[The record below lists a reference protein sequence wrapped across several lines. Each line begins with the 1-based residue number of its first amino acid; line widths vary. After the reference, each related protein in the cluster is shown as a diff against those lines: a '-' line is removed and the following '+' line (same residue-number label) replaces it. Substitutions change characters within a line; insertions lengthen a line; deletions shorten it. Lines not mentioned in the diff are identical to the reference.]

1 MMRRFLAVVLF
12 SLAAFPAHAIEI
24 REVVSSKGVKA
35 WLVED
40 RTLPLLTM
48 RFAFK
53 GGSTQDPAG
62 KDGLSTLMSGLFD
75 EGAGSLQREAFQ
87 TRLDETG
94 AEMSFNA
101 SQDAMTG
108 SMRLL
113 TENRDAALG
122 LLRDAVNAPRF
133 DPEPFERIR
142 AQLLSGI
149 VSRANDP
156 QAQASRR
163 WSEALYG
170 KHPYARDDSGTK
182 ASLESITPDDL
193 RALRARTFARSN
205 LIIGV
210 VGDIDPETLKRALD
224 RVFGD
229 LPADPQ
235 LTPVPDVKPLLAQE
249 ILIPYELPQA
259 SIQLAYPGVARDDPR
274 FFAAVLMNQVLGGDE
289 MGSRLFEEVREKRGL
304 AYGIGSSLAG
314 FDHSQSLV
322 IGTATRAERAGETLD
337 VIRNVVKGMAEKG
350 PSEEEL
356 NAAKRYLI
364 GAYAISNLGSSSSIA
379 STLVGLQ
386 LDHLPIDYMDR
397 RAGFIEGVTVE
408 QARQAAR
415 DLLLAE
421 PAVMVVGPRLPKP
434 IAP

>member
-1 MMRRFLAVVLF
+1 MMRRLFAVILF
-12 SLAAFPAHAIEI
+12 SLAALPSHAIEI
-24 REVVSSKGVKA
+24 KEVVSDKGVKA

-40 RTLPLLTM
+40 HTLPLLTL

-53 GGSTQDPAG
+53 GGSTQDPEG
-62 KDGLSTLMSGLFD
+62 KEGLSTLMSGLFD
-75 EGAGSLQREAFQ
+75 EGAGQREREAFQ
-87 TRLDETG
+87 TKLDETG

-101 SQDAMTG
+101 SQDSMAG

-113 TENRDAALG
+113 TENRDEALD

-133 DPEPFERIR
+133 DREPFERIR

-149 VSRANDP
+149 VARANDP

-163 WSEALYG
+163 WAEALYG
-170 KHPYARDDSGTK
+170 KHPYARDDSGTR

-193 RALRARTFARSN
+193 RTLRSRTFARSN
-205 LIIGV
+205 LILGV
-210 VGDIDPETLKRALD
+210 VGDIDPDTLKRELD

-235 LTPVPDVKPLLAQE
+235 LTPVADVQPLLAQE
-249 ILIPYELPQA
+249 ILVPYELPQA

-274 FFAAVLMNQVLGGDE
+274 FFAAVLMNQVLGGSD
-289 MGSRLFEEVREKRGL
+289 MGSRLFDEVREKRGL

-314 FDHSQSLV
+314 YDHANSLV

-337 VIRNVVKGMAEKG
+337 VIRNVVKSMAEQG

-364 GAYAISNLGSSSSIA
+364 GAYAIGNLGSSSSIA

-397 RAGFIEGVTVE
+397 RAALIEAVTPE
-408 QARQAAR
+408 QAKKAAQ
-415 DLLLAE
+415 DLLLTE
-421 PAVMVVGPRLPKP
+421 PAVMIVGPRLTKP
-434 IAP
+434 VAQ